1 MKHLKELGI
10 LVAVAAVSAGVS
22 CLYVKH
28 YGNNEKIIIQETQQ
42 APVQYSAYTHDGEPV
57 DFTYAADKS
66 VNAVV
71 HVMTTYEV
79 QQSQMSDPFLEY
91 FFGERNFQQAPQKR
105 QASGSGVILSK
116 DGYIVTNNHVV
127 DGAAQVNVVLND
139 KRQFKA
145 QIVGTDPTTDLA
157 LLKVDAD
164 DLPTLPIG
172 NSDNLKVGEWVLAVG
187 NPFNLTSTVTAGI
200 VSAKARNINIL
211 SGDMKIESFIQ
222 TDAAVNPGNSG
233 GALVNTRGELVGI
246 NAAIASQTGSYT
258 GYAFAIPTSIMSKV
272 VADLKEYGTVQRELL
287 GVQIRDIDADFAKEK
302 NLETMEGAYVAS
314 VGSQSA
320 ASDAGIKEGDIITH
334 VSGNKVK
341 TVSELQEKISRFRPG
356 DKVQITLLRNGKQEI
371 VSVTLKNMMGN
382 TNVVKN
388 YDTKQLGATLTPLTD
403 KQKSNLGINYGLQV
417 TSVEKGG
424 RFQQA
429 GIPKGYI
436 ILRINNQKVTSTTDV
451 ESIIS
456 TLKGEQEKALFI
468 SGILP
473 NGKVVYYAVDMN
485 EP

>member
-272 VADLKEYGTVQRELL
+272 VADLKEYGTVQRALL

-314 VGSQSA
+314 VGNQSA

-356 DKVQITLLRNGKQEI
+356 DKVQITLLRNGKQET